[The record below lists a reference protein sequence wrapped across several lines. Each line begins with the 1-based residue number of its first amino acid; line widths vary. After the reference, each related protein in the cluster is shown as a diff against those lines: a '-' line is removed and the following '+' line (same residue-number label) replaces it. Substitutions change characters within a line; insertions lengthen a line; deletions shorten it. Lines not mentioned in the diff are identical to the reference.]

1 MKYKYTITL
10 AAAILA
16 VAIPALFLSQ
26 SSKFAPRSP
35 AGLNATWGKR
45 ELVIGLDD
53 AFPPIGFRDES
64 GVLTGFDV
72 ELAREACRRIGLK
85 PVFKP
90 VVWDSV
96 ILSLNNGDIDV
107 IWNGMTITDSRKKQI
122 AFSDPYL
129 KGENVFL
136 SGMDSNLKSK
146 KDLAGK
152 VIAVQ
157 AGSEQEET
165 VRRDENALK
174 PREIRTYDTVQAAL
188 LDMKTGRIDA
198 VLVDNFSGLYT
209 AKLVFGPD
217 YKPRQFSGD
226 YGATASGVGMRK
238 RDGFLTDEINR
249 ALAEMK
255 RDGTA
260 SRIAEK
266 WFGNDGLLVK

>member
-1 MKYKYTITL
+1 MKYTYTIAV
-10 AAAILA
+10 AAAVIIVA
-16 VAIPALFLSQ
+16 VPVFLLNRNTKTAQ
-26 SSKFAPRSP
+26 SPV
-35 AGLNATWGKR
+35 GLNASWGKE

-53 AFPPIGFRDES
+53 AYPPIGFRDES
-64 GVLTGFDV
+64 GNLTGFDV
-72 ELAREACRRIGLK
+72 DMAREACSRIGLK

-96 ILSLNNGDIDV
+96 ILSLNNGDIDA

-122 AFSDPYL
+122 AFSDSYL

-136 SGMDSNLKSK
+136 ARRDSSASSI
-146 KDLAGK
+146 KDLAGT

-165 VRRDENALK
+165 VRRDEDVLDPK
-174 PREIRTYDTVQAAL
+174 EIRTYDTVQAAL

-209 AKLVFGPD
+209 AKLVFGTD
-217 YKPRQFSGD
+217 YAPKQFSGK
-226 YGATASGVGMRK
+226 YGTTVSGVGMRK
-238 RDGFLTDEINR
+238 RDEALRREINR
-249 ALAEMK
+249 ALDEMK

-260 SRIAEK
+260 SRIAKK
-266 WFGNDGLLVK
+266 WFGNDGLIVR